1 MYLSMSVQ
9 RARPYICDVASAS
22 TLRNRLDVRS
32 LKVKLAFRYSL
43 GRRSK
48 LATVQLYKRHS
59 EPPQQ
64 LAGEAS
70 GLQRTRAES
79 R

>member
-9 RARPYICDVASAS
+9 RARRPYVMLPQPQRYEIDW
-22 TLRNRLDVRS
+22 TP
-32 LKVKLAFRYSL
+32 LAKSWALPNSL